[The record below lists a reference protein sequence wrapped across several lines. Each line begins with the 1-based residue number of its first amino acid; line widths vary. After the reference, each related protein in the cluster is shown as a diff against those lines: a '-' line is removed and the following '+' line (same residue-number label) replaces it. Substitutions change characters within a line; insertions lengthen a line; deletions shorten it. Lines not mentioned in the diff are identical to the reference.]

1 MGRGAPDLPANAG
14 AFDALTPRELQ
25 VIELLAAGLD
35 NGFGAMITACEPDQP
50 ADVAGLMSY
59 DAVVRLDGE
68 PVTGVDDLIRRLNA
82 ERIGRAVK
90 LDVLRRGQL
99 RSFEVNPTERRSK

>member
-1 MGRGAPDLPANAG
+1 MS
-14 AFDALTPRELQ
+14 
-25 VIELLAAGLD
+25 LD
-35 NGFGAMITACEPDQP
+35 I
-50 ADVAGLMSY
+50 
-59 DAVVRLDGE
+59 VVRLDGE

-90 LDVLRRGQL
+90 LEVLRRGQL